1 MMASVEKMSEKGMV
15 ICELKAV
22 EDQFVNMLNSFYNI
36 LTFVNIRFLCSLLIS
51 LCPRMFVSYD

>member
-1 MMASVEKMSEKGMV
+1 MMASAEKMSEKGMV

-51 LCPRMFVSYD
+51 LCPLW